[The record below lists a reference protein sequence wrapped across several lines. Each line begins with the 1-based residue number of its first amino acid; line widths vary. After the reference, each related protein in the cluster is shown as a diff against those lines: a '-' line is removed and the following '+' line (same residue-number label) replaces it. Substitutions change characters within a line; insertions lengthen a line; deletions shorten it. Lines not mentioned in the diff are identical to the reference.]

1 VYAPHVLTGRVRSC
15 VAHVDVRGERLF
27 TTRHCTVM
35 ISPETI
41 MENQP
46 NARFPVQLK
55 ILIAVISGS
64 LVLLLLKAS
73 DLI

>member
-1 VYAPHVLTGRVRSC
+1 
-15 VAHVDVRGERLF
+15 
-27 TTRHCTVM
+27 
-35 ISPETI
+35 

>member
-1 VYAPHVLTGRVRSC
+1 MGRVRGC
-15 VAHVDVRGERLF
+15 VARVDVRGELLF
-27 TTRHCTVM
+27 TTRYFTVM
-35 ISPETI
+35 ILPETI

-46 NARFPVQLK
+46 NARFPIQLK